1 MQKTDYGTLYS
12 ASDLVTF
19 LECEHCTSLD
29 VLNLSEPMMKAEE
42 DEEAML
48 IAAKGEEH
56 EAAFLQRLRDEG
68 LNVVDV
74 TEYGRSRHSREQAT
88 LAAMAQGA
96 DIIYQ
101 AYLTN
106 GPFVGHI
113 DFLKK
118 VDRPSKFGDYSYEPM
133 DTKLARTARAK
144 FMIQLAYYCWLV
156 SHAQDADPL
165 YLHVVLGT
173 NEEVPF
179 HYAKFKRY
187 FENLKDRFMA
197 HLGNATPI
205 QSYPDPC
212 ERCDI
217 CQWRERCD
225 EQRVADDHL
234 SQVAGIMKIHVKRL
248 VEAGVTTMAKL
259 AATPELPTG
268 AKISPQTFERV
279 QRQAEIQHRGRT
291 TGERIVE
298 LLDKKE
304 QEDGLRGFA
313 RLPLP
318 NPGDIF
324 FDMEGNPLEE
334 GGLEYLFGNYIR
346 NNDVPDFVT
355 FWAHDRVQEKKAFED
370 FIDFVIARLE
380 QYPDAYIYHYA
391 PYEVTAM
398 KKLMSVHATREA
410 QVDNLLRMG
419 KFIDLYKVVKES
431 IRTSEPNYS
440 IKSIEHF
447 YLDQRTV
454 DVKNAGA
461 SIVFYERWK
470 QLKDPKLLQ
479 DIADYNFDDVR
490 STYECR
496 QWLLSIRPDDIPWAQ
511 YGKKGEHKV
520 ELGQLTEVE
529 KMLIPYRELM
539 VDLLPEDRST
549 WGVEERV
556 SELIYQLLDFHRR
569 AAKPEWWSLF
579 SRMEMTEAELI
590 DDPECIGGMY
600 RKDDIYPPE
609 PEARSIKYT
618 YFYPPQDTKLR
629 TGVQCTRCDD
639 ATSLS
644 SLEVFHDE
652 RRVTVKIGANREQP
666 PEQISIGP
674 GGPISSKPMVEA
686 LFRFAD
692 STLKGDKRYRALQSL
707 LRHELPRVNGVI
719 QGEPIVP
726 EVNQSLDDIIDAV
739 SGMDETY
746 LFLQGPPGAGK
757 TYTGSHV
764 IMSLIKEGYKVAVS
778 SNSHHAINNLLEAVE
793 KLAVKDNFNLYA
805 AKKSTKGDS
814 EYQGSVIQ
822 NVYKNEEI
830 FRGGYQ
836 LVAGTAWLFS
846 TGELDQQ
853 LDYLFVDEAGQVAL
867 ANLLAMGT
875 CARNIVLMGDQMQ
888 LAQPTQGVHPGRSGE
903 STLDYLLEGRATIPA
918 ERGIFLKDTY
928 RMHPDICGFIS
939 EAVYDGRLRSHK
951 STLPQKLVLNPYAH
965 PALVPTGIQY
975 IPVDHDGCAQDSA
988 EEAEIIRELYDNLLD
1003 QEYVGKDGE
1012 TYPMQMDNIL
1022 VVAPYNMQVNRLKSI
1037 LPKEARVGTVDKF
1050 QGQEAEVVLV
1060 SMATSNGDYLPRNI
1074 EFLYSK
1080 NRLNVAISRAKCLA
1094 VMVANP
1100 ALKAIKCS
1108 TPEQMELVNT
1118 LCWVTSMSKK
1128 ELADAA

>member
-1 MQKTDYGTLYS
+1 MQKTDYGTFYS

-19 LECEHCTSLD
+19 LECEHATSLD
-29 VLNLSEPMMKAEE
+29 LRHLDEPMVKAEE
-42 DEEAML
+42 DEESQL
-48 IAAKGEEH
+48 IAAKGDEH
-56 EAAFLQRLRDEG
+56 EADFLQRLRDEG
-68 LNVVDV
+68 SNVVDV
-74 TEYGRSRHSREQAT
+74 TEMGRSKHSREQAT

-96 DIIYQ
+96 DVIYQ
-101 AYLTN
+101 AFLTR
-106 GPFVGHI
+106 GQFVGHI
-113 DFLKK
+113 DFLVK
-118 VDRPSKFGDYSYEPM
+118 VARPSKLGDWSYEPK

-156 SHAQDADPL
+156 SAAQELDPM
-165 YLHVVLGT
+165 YMHVVLGT
-173 NEEVPF
+173 REEVPF
-179 HYAKFKRY
+179 RYADYARY
-187 FENLKDRFMA
+187 LENLMDRFVT
-197 HLGNATPI
+197 HISSKDGSE
-205 QSYPDPC
+205 SYPDPC
-212 ERCDI
+212 DRCDM
-217 CQWRERCD
+217 CHWRDRCD
-225 EQRVADDHL
+225 EQRIADDHL

-248 VEAGVTTMAKL
+248 AEAGINTMTKL
-259 AATPELPTG
+259 AETPELPQG
-268 AKISPQTFERV
+268 VKISQQTFERV
-279 QRQAEIQHRGRT
+279 QKQAEIQHRGRV

-298 LLDKKE
+298 LLEASE
-304 QEDGLRGFA
+304 QDDGLRGFA
-313 RLPLP
+313 RLPAP
-318 NPGDIF
+318 NEGDIF

-346 NNDVPDFVT
+346 NDNVPEFVT
-355 FWAHDRVQEKKAFED
+355 FWAHDRAQEKIAFEN
-370 FIDFVIARLE
+370 FIDFVVKRLE

-419 KFIDLYKVVKES
+419 KFIDLYKVVKEA
-431 IRTSEPNYS
+431 IRTSEPRYS
-440 IKSIEHF
+440 IKNIEHF
-447 YLDQRTV
+447 YLDSRTV
-454 DVKNAGA
+454 EVKNAGA

-470 QLKDPKLLQ
+470 QLKDPKLLE
-479 DIADYNFDDVR
+479 DIAAYNFDDVR
-490 STYECR
+490 STYECLM
-496 QWLLSIRPDDIPWAQ
+496 WLLSIRPDDIEWAQ
-511 YGKKGEHKV
+511 YGKKSDGKSV
-520 ELGQLTEVE
+520 ELGALTEVE
-529 KMLIPYRELM
+529 KRLVPYRDLM
-539 VDLLPEDRST
+539 VEPLPEDVST

-579 SRMEMTEAELI
+579 ERMDKTEVELI
-590 DDPECIGGMY
+590 DDPECIGGM
-600 RKDDIYPPE
+600 RLDPNNPPVA
-609 PEARSIKYT
+609 EARSIKYT
-618 YFYPPQDTKLR
+618 YIYPPQDTKLR
-629 TGVQCTRCDD
+629 SGVTCTRCDD

-644 SLEVFHDE
+644 SLEVFPDE
-652 RRVTVKIGANREQP
+652 RRVTVKIGANRDQP
-666 PEQISIGP
+666 PPEMSIGP

-692 STLKGDKRYRALQSL
+692 STLAGDGKYRALQSL
-707 LRHELPRVNGVI
+707 LRHELPRIQGVEP
-719 QGEPIVP
+719 GEPIVP
-726 EVNQSLDDIIDAV
+726 EANQSVDDIIHAV
-739 SGMDETY
+739 ANMDESY

-764 IMSLIKEGYKVAVS
+764 IMELVKAGYTVGVS
-778 SNSHHAINNLLEAVE
+778 SNSHHAINNLLESVE
-793 KLAVKDNFNLYA
+793 KLAIKENFALRG

-814 EYQGSVIQ
+814 EYQGNVIQ

-830 FRGGYQ
+830 FEGGWQ

-846 TGELDQQ
+846 TGEMDQQ
-853 LDYLFVDEAGQVAL
+853 LDFLFVDEAGQVAL

-875 CARNIVLMGDQMQ
+875 SARNIVLMGDQMQ

-903 STLDYLLEGRATIPA
+903 STLDYLLEGRATIPS

-928 RMHPDICGFIS
+928 RMHPDICTFIS

-951 STLPQKLVLNPYAH
+951 STLPQRLVLNPYAH
-965 PALVPTGIQY
+965 HALVPTGIQY
-975 IPVDHDGCAQDSA
+975 IPVDHDGCAQDSV
-988 EEAEIIRELYDNLLD
+988 EEAEIIRELYDNLLE

-1012 TYPMQMDNIL
+1012 THPITMDNIL

-1108 TPEQMELVNT
+1108 TPEQMSLVNT
-1118 LCWVTSMSKK
+1118 LCWVTSMSK
-1128 ELADAA
+1128 ELATAA